1 MDRNSS
7 HQPQSLPPSQSSDFE
22 HFKVPYTVRS
32 RSRKNSQSSTINSRE
47 NSTDRSYTNRFSSS
61 RENSTERFQV
71 QRDPTNWRTPIVK
84 PVTDAATDAKIAE
97 MTKQFV
103 DAVDLKRPNAS
114 TAGVIVLPNSTQL
127 VKEAERERASSV
139 NKRLL
144 NGIDPQNLVQRTLFD
159 PKNPETP
166 IIVTKP
172 HTAASR
178 SMGDSLLDY
187 KNFSDA
193 KRKNRTSLSEVTS
206 QPGSCPAWYDP
217 ASDSYKKVHNSQLI
231 EDLHE
236 IDCDLVKIVDS
247 KELFRVSHVMCAN
260 NWDNQDPQMISF
272 STFSLAGM
280 DPL

>member
-1 MDRNSS
+1 MERNSS
-7 HQPQSLPPSQSSDFE
+7 HQPQSLPPSQSSDFD
-22 HFKVPYTVRS
+22 HFKVPYTIRS

-71 QRDPTNWRTPIVK
+71 QRDPTNWRAPIVK
-84 PVTDAATDAKIAE
+84 PSDTATDAKIAE

-103 DAVDLKRPNAS
+103 DAVDLKRPTTAAG
-114 TAGVIVLPNSTQL
+114 AGVIVLPNSTQL
-127 VKEAERERASSV
+127 VKEAERERTSSV

-144 NGIDPQNLVQRTLFD
+144 NGIDPQNFIQRTLFD

-172 HTAASR
+172 QHVTSR

-187 KNFSDA
+187 KNFSDT

-206 QPGSCPAWYDP
+206 QPGSYPMWYDP
-217 ASDSYKKVHNSQLI
+217 ASESYKKVHNSQLI
-231 EDLHE
+231 EDLHA
-236 IDCDLVKIVDS
+236 IDIELLKIVDS

-260 NWDNQDPQMISF
+260 NYDHQDPQMIFFLS
-272 STFSLAGM
+272 SLTGV
-280 DPL
+280 DTL